1 MKLAPICRILALSLA
16 FVVTAAAGG
25 EGWETDLTKAFA
37 MAKEQKKP
45 LLVEFT
51 GSDWCPP
58 CKMMHKNVFSK
69 EEFLT
74 KAKEK
79 YILVCID
86 IPKKDPELTK
96 KNQPLLEQYKVQGV
110 PAVILFDPN
119 GKEFDRFIASQYASV
134 ETFLAHIN
142 GALDKMGMD

>member
-1 MKLAPICRILALSLA
+1 MKLPFICRILALSIA
-16 FVVTAAAGG
+16 FVATATAGG

-79 YILVCID
+79 FILVCID
-86 IPKKDPELTK
+86 MPNKDPQLRTK
-96 KNQPLLEQYKVQGV
+96 NEPVVRQYKINAYPTVILLE
-110 PAVILFDPN
+110 PE
-119 GKEFDRFIASQYASV
+119 GKEFNRFIASQYPSV
-134 ETFLAHIN
+134 EAFLAHLDE
-142 GALDKMGMD
+142 ALGKMGMD

>member
-1 MKLAPICRILALSLA
+1 MRPFAIIRIIALSLA
-16 FVVTAAAGG
+16 CALGAAAA
-25 EGWETDLTKAFA
+25 EGWETDLDKAFKD
-37 MAKEQKKP
+37 AKEKNKP

-79 YILVCID
+79 FILVCID

-96 KNQPLLEQYKVQGV
+96 KNQPLLQKYKVDGV

-119 GKEFDRFIASQYASV
+119 GKEFDRFIASQYPSV
-134 ETFLAHIN
+134 PEFLKHLDE
-142 GALDKMGMD
+142 ALGKMGMD

>member
-1 MKLAPICRILALSLA
+1 MRLAPICRILALSLA

-86 IPKKDPELTK
+86 IPKKDPELSK
-96 KNQPLLEQYKVQGV
+96 KNQPLLQQYKVDGV
-110 PAVILFDPN
+110 PAVILFDAN
-119 GKEFDRFIASQYASV
+119 GKEFDRFIASQYSTV
-134 ETFLAHIN
+134 ETFLGHIN
-142 GALDKMGMD
+142 GALEKMGMD